1 MTDLFGNWMRLQQQT
16 LHANQ
21 TAFNA
26 MFKLMG
32 SGVSHDGAAQ
42 AAKDIG
48 DAQSKVWDAW
58 MTCLGGGK

>member
-1 MTDLFGNWMRLQQQT
+1 MTDLFGNWMRLQEQT

-26 MFKLMG
+26 VFKMMG
-32 SGVSHDGAAQ
+32 SGVSYDGAAQ

-48 DAQSKVWDAW
+48 EAQAKVWDAW
-58 MTCLGGGK
+58 VNILGSHK